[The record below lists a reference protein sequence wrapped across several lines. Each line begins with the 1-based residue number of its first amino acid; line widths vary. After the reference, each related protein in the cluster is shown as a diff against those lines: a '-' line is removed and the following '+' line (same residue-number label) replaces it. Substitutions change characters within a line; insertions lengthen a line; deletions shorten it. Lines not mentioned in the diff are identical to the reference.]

1 MKSFDYL
8 WHMLDQHGVIE
19 RYKGE
24 AATLWDSFTLEQQRQ
39 IYRSIRDNIRAG
51 KFVNYNPV
59 KAIRDNVPKKTQQEP
74 TNFRGKA
81 IPAGVQVFSA
91 KYNGAWGMYTKAD
104 IERFHMERPK

>member
-8 WHMLDQHGVIE
+8 WQMLDQHGVIE

-24 AATLWDSFTLEQQRQ
+24 AAALWDRFTLEQQRQ

-59 KAIRDNVPKKTQQEP
+59 KAIRDNVPKPQILSFKDYY
-74 TNFRGKA
+74 A
-81 IPAGVQVFSA
+81 
-91 KYNGAWGMYTKAD
+91 
-104 IERFHMERPK
+104 RFHTTVEQDGWHMVNPTGNKVIYVKQN